1 MFEEL
6 LPTRAEFRKLA
17 QKQAEFKKDLQVSHL
32 PRIADVVHQGE
43 GSVAIDL
50 AFAFN
55 EKYQV
60 EVVGTIKGETTLICQ
75 RCMLPMPFAIDTEVK
90 VIITTLEQAD
100 QVDRQ
105 YDPFISDGDEIDLNA
120 LVQEELLLAIPF
132 VSYHNESEC
141 QASLSSNQQN
151 ALPDEVSNDSK
162 KNPFHVLSSLKK
174 SNEE

>member
-17 QKQAEFKKDLQVSHL
+17 QKQAEFKKVLQVSHL
-32 PRIADVVHQGE
+32 PRIADVVYQGE
-43 GSVAIDL
+43 GEVAIDL
-50 AFAFN
+50 SFAFN

-60 EVVGTIKGETTLICQ
+60 QVAGTISGQTTLICQ
-75 RCMLPMPFAIDTEVK
+75 RCLQPMPLTIDTEVK

-100 QVDRQ
+100 QIDRQ
-105 YDPFISDGDEIDLNA
+105 FDPFISDGDVIDLNA

-132 VSYHNESEC
+132 VSYHDKSEC
-141 QASLSSNQQN
+141 QVSLSSNQQN
-151 ALPDEVSNDSK
+151 ALPDEVSNESK